1 MINSIGLIGLL
12 LFIILPIG
20 VSLVLPKGRWLII
33 WVIGNLL
40 ALLFVAATGSC
51 EFKGE
56 YAQTEQ
62 QVCADNTGAVT
73 LILLL
78 ALLTTVL
85 RLLVAWIIRMIRR
98 P

>member
-1 MINSIGLIGLL
+1 

-20 VSLVLPKGRWLII
+20 ASLLLPKGRWLII
-33 WVIGNLL
+33 WAIGNLP

-62 QVCADNTGAVT
+62 RFCADHKGSVT
-73 LILLL
+73 LILRL
-78 ALLTTVL
+78 ALPTTVL
-85 RLLVAWIIRMIRR
+85 RLLVALFIRMICR